1 MRFATGIGLVC
12 SALVC
17 SALVCSAPGHAQ
29 AGPETETE
37 AETEAETER
46 PSEAPTRSAVLAGS
60 RSDSGRLESPVS
72 ETVGAIVADAHSG
85 LDLRLLPED
94 PCARLSLA
102 LSELDARA
110 ARGGCLAEVRLTNR
124 QDRIDEGVVLLGWG
138 ALSVIAGGVV
148 AGVGFMD
155 RDDLRI
161 GFGLGTAGWGLVNAL
176 LSLGLLDLGDGQRT
190 AIERDRDL
198 SGALL
203 ERAREDSAA
212 AQYQTGTI
220 LAVNAGLD
228 AFYVV
233 TGILLWIVG
242 ESATPQD
249 RGLMGYGVAMA
260 SQGAAL
266 LAYDT
271 VTWLLAG
278 ARGDRL
284 RTLFRS
290 FD

>member
-1 MRFATGIGLVC
+1 MRTALAIGLVLSLGTWLC
-12 SALVC
+12 A
-17 SALVCSAPGHAQ
+17 AGGAAQ
-29 AGPETETE
+29 ETEADTGAETETE
-37 AETEAETER
+37 ADTEAGTEAGTDTEAEA
-46 PSEAPTRSAVLAGS
+46 EADTGAETDASLPT
-60 RSDSGRLESPVS
+60 
-72 ETVGAIVADAHSG
+72 
-85 LDLRLLPED
+85 LDLRALPTD

-102 LSELDARA
+102 LSELDTRA
-110 ARGGCLAEVRLTNR
+110 ARGGCLAEVRLVNR

-138 ALSVIAGGVV
+138 ALSMIAGGVL
-148 AGVGFMD
+148 AGVGLAD
-155 RDDLRI
+155 RDDLWV

-176 LSLGLLDLGDGQRT
+176 LSLALLDLGDGQRQ
-190 AIERDRDL
+190 AIERERDL
-198 SGALL
+198 AGELL
-203 ERAREDSAA
+203 ERAREDAAA
-212 AQYQTGTI
+212 AQYQTATI

-242 ESATPQD
+242 ESAATDD
-249 RGLMGYGVAMA
+249 RGLMGYGAAMA

-284 RTLFRS
+284 RTLYRS
-290 FD
+290 F

>member
-1 MRFATGIGLVC
+1 MIVLLLRTTVGV
-12 SALVC
+12 
-17 SALVCSAPGHAQ
+17 AQ
-29 AGPETETE
+29 ETEPGADTATVTE
-37 AETEAETER
+37 APVETGAMSNTLDRLVLR
-46 PSEAPTRSAVLAGS
+46 PL
-60 RSDSGRLESPVS
+60 
-72 ETVGAIVADAHSG
+72 
-85 LDLRLLPED
+85 LDD
-94 PCARLSLA
+94 PCARLSLV

-148 AGVGFMD
+148 AGVGLAD
-155 RDDLRI
+155 RDDLWV

-176 LSLGLLDLGDGQRT
+176 LSLALLDLDDGQRR

-198 SGALL
+198 AGELL
-203 ERAREDSAA
+203 ERAREDAAA
-212 AQYQTGTI
+212 AQYQTATV

-242 ESATPQD
+242 ESSASED
-249 RGLMGYGVAMA
+249 RGLMGYGAAMA

-284 RTLFRS
+284 RTLYRS
-290 FD
+290 F